1 MTILTDPATEALTI
15 LDPELTAPFPNSE
28 KVYLTGTLHAGVRVP
43 ARRIR
48 QSPTLERVGD
58 LTRTV
63 PNPALL
69 VPDTSGP
76 YTDARLS

>member
-1 MTILTDPATEALTI
+1 MTTLTPPPTDPATDPAPEALTI

-28 KVYLTGTLHAGVRVP
+28 KVYLSGTLHAGVRVP

-58 LTRTV
+58 LTRKIGRAHV
-63 PNPALL
+63 
-69 VPDTSGP
+69 
-76 YTDARLS
+76 